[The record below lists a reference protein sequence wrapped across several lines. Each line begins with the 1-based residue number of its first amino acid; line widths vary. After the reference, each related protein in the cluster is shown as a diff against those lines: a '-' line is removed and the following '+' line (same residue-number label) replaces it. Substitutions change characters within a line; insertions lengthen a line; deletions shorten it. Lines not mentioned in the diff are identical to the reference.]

1 MMVLTSVIAVVVASV
16 AFFVA
21 MFVVNM
27 KKKDAE

>member
-21 MFVVNM
+21 MFIVNM